1 MPLYPIIPVLAIA
14 GSLFVLIST
23 IITDTLSCA
32 LSLLIGLAGLPLYF
46 WLKNGRK
53 TDKNGSFYRSRFFLA
68 KSRAKV
74 DSKFTSF
81 VILFKQDV

>member
-46 WLKNGRK
+46 WLKTAEK
-53 TDKNGSFYRSRFFLA
+53 TDKNGSFYGSRFFSGKITC
-68 KSRAKV
+68 KS
-74 DSKFTSF
+74 
-81 VILFKQDV
+81 

>member
-1 MPLYPIIPVLAIA
+1 MAEKQQKKL
-14 GSLFVLIST
+14 T
-23 IITDTLSCA
+23 
-32 LSLLIGLAGLPLYF
+32 
-46 WLKNGRK
+46 K
-53 TDKNGSFYRSRFFLA
+53 TVPFTGAVFFLA